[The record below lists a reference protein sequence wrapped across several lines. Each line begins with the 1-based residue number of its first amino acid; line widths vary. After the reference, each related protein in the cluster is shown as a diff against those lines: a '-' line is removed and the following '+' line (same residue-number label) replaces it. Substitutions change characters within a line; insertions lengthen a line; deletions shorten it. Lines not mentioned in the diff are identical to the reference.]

1 MRSVISL
8 QVGEK
13 MKRFLHF
20 TALAIAA
27 LAIAV
32 TLPSLLTPMLAV
44 PAPILLSQNVN
55 FKPPDV
61 TAPDNRQGA
70 THRGDAC
77 PKDLSII
84 PLIPKSND
92 GLTLAESPTF
102 LAYVSHSST
111 QVEFTLQADDGK
123 GTEVYKTTFKAD
135 KPGIVQVT
143 IPAAGDR
150 KKSLE
155 IGQRYE
161 WSFSV
166 ACNEDPSGNYFVKGI
181 VQRIEPQETLKQ
193 DLANSDPMARAI
205 AYANHGIWYDTLATV
220 AQMRRLA
227 PDDSES
233 RAEWTQLLES
243 QGLESV
249 AAQPLVQ
256 SF

>member
-1 MRSVISL
+1 
-8 QVGEK
+8 
-13 MKRFLHF
+13 MKRFLYF
-20 TALAIAA
+20 TALAMAVF
-27 LAIAV
+27 AIAV
-32 TLPSLLTPMLAV
+32 TLPSLLTPMQAV

-61 TAPDNRQGA
+61 TAPDNRQGG

-102 LAYVSHSST
+102 FAYVSHSST

-123 GTEVYKTTFKAD
+123 GTEVYKTTFKVD
-135 KPGIVQVT
+135 KPGIVEVS
-143 IPAAGDR
+143 IPAMGDR

-155 IGQRYE
+155 IGQQYQ

-166 ACNEDPSGNYFVKGI
+166 ACNDDPSGNYFVKGI
-181 VQRIEPQETLKQ
+181 VQRIEPQETLKS
-193 DLANSDPMARAI
+193 DLANPGPMARAI
-205 AYANHGIWYDTLATV
+205 AYAKNGIWYDTLATL

-227 PDDSES
+227 PDDSRP

-249 AAQPLVQ
+249 ATQPLVQ

>member
-1 MRSVISL
+1 
-8 QVGEK
+8 

-20 TALAIAA
+20 TAQAMAVF
-27 LAIAV
+27 AIAV
-32 TLPSLLTPMLAV
+32 TLPSLFAPMQAV

-61 TAPDNRQGA
+61 TAPDNRQGG

-102 LAYVSHSST
+102 LTYVSHSST
-111 QVEFTLQADDGK
+111 QIEFTLQADDGK
-123 GTEVYKTTFKAD
+123 GTEVYKTTFKVD
-135 KPGIVQVT
+135 KPGIVEVSM
-143 IPAAGDR
+143 PAIGDR

-155 IGQRYE
+155 IGQRYQ

-166 ACNEDPSGNYFVKGI
+166 ACNDDPSGNYFVKGI
-181 VQRIEPQETLKQ
+181 VQRIELQETLKS
-193 DLANSDPMARAI
+193 DLANPDPMAKVI
-205 AYANHGIWYDTLATV
+205 AYAKNGIWYETLSTL

-227 PDDSES
+227 PDDSGLT
-233 RAEWTQLLES
+233 AEWTQLLQS
-243 QGLESV
+243 QGLTSV
-249 AAQPLVQ
+249 ADQPLVE
-256 SF
+256 SFE

>member
-1 MRSVISL
+1 
-8 QVGEK
+8 

-20 TALAIAA
+20 AAVAIAA
-27 LAIAV
+27 SAIAV
-32 TLPSLLTPMLAV
+32 TLPSLLTPMQAV

-61 TAPDNRQGA
+61 EAPDNRQSA

-77 PKDLSII
+77 PKDLSIV
-84 PLIPKSND
+84 PLMPQSND

-102 LAYVSHSST
+102 FAYVSHPST

-135 KPGIVQVT
+135 KPGIVEVS

-150 KKSLE
+150 QKSLE
-155 IGQRYE
+155 IGQRYQ

-166 ACNEDPSGNYFVKGI
+166 ACNDDPSGNYFVKGI
-181 VQRIEPQETLKQ
+181 VKRIEPQETLKK
-193 DLANSDPMARAI
+193 DLANPDPLARAI
-205 AYANHGIWYDTLATV
+205 AYANNGIWYDTLATV

-227 PDDSES
+227 PDDSGP
-233 RAEWTQLLES
+233 RTEWTQLLQS

-249 AAQPLVQ
+249 ADKPLVQ